1 VRPRRPAGE
10 FQEWLVPRLFIPS
23 GVLTLV
29 FGVRLVFEGPWSFG
43 DLWIL
48 VGLAGWIAAW
58 GSDSYHQATGGTRD
72 SPCNDLGTGVCPCHA
87 GEIRRRLAESSFS
100 RILAET

>member
-1 VRPRRPAGE
+1 
-10 FQEWLVPRLFIPS
+10 VPRLFIPS

-72 SPCNDLGTGVCPCHA
+72 SPCNDLGTGSVPVMQARSA
-87 GEIRRRLAESSFS
+87 GGSPSRPSAGSSPKPDLGLTRS
-100 RILAET
+100 L